1 MAEVSAVAGAE
12 WARWVF
18 AAMFAA
24 LTLFYLVRLCLPSH
38 AASPRG
44 TGETWGVDASR
55 GVMSLGMVAM
65 LVPWVDPLPR
75 VGWQLLLGIAAVHGA
90 LRLIQRW
97 MRPARDTHHELHL
110 AIGALAMVY
119 MLMAMPDG
127 HHTAPGGSATGMAG
141 MADMAPT
148 NLTLSWL
155 TWAFV
160 AYFLFFAVWLGRRLV
175 TPRTAEP
182 AVPAGAPVPGGG
194 PRSVAV
200 SPHLLGSTEV
210 VMCIGMT
217 YMLLAML

>member
-1 MAEVSAVAGAE
+1 MAGAE

-24 LTLFYLVRLCLPSH
+24 LTLFYLARLYLPGH
-38 AASPRG
+38 ARSLRG
-44 TGETWGVDASR
+44 AGETWSVDAAR
-55 GVMSLGMVAM
+55 GVMSLGMTAM

-75 VGWQLLLGIAAVHGA
+75 VGWQLLFGIAAVHGA

-97 MRPARDTHHELHL
+97 VRPVPGTHHELHL
-110 AIGALAMVY
+110 AIGAVAMVY
-119 MLMAMPDG
+119 MLVAMPDG
-127 HHTAPGGSATGMAG
+127 HAMAPGGMSGMPGMAPVG
-141 MADMAPT
+141 PALP
-148 NLTLSWL
+148 WL

-160 AYFLFFAVWLGRRLV
+160 AYFLFFAVWLGRHLV
-175 TPRTAEP
+175 TPSTAAL
-182 AVPAGAPVPGGG
+182 AVPASAPFSGGG

-210 VMCIGMT
+210 VMCIGMS

>member
-1 MAEVSAVAGAE
+1 MAGAE

-18 AAMFAA
+18 AAMFTA
-24 LTLFYLVRLCLPSH
+24 LTLFYLVRLCLPSQ
-38 AASPRG
+38 AGPPRSA
-44 TGETWGVDASR
+44 GETWSVDASR

-65 LVPWVDPLPR
+65 LVPWVDPLPP
-75 VGWQLLLGIAAVHGA
+75 AAVHGG

-97 MRPARDTHHELHL
+97 MRPAADTHHELHL

-119 MLMAMPDG
+119 MFMAVPDG
-127 HHTAPGGSATGMAG
+127 HSSSSGMTGMTGMAG
-141 MADMAPT
+141 MAGMAPANFT
-148 NLTLSWL
+148 SSWL

-175 TPRTAEP
+175 TPCTAALAMP
-182 AVPAGAPVPGGG
+182 ASAPFSGGG
-194 PRSVAV
+194 PRSMAV

-210 VMCIGMT
+210 VMCIGMS